1 MKQGV
6 NKQYHGHMFSHEIGH
21 TGGLTHPFAMGN
33 KEDRY
38 ANGGIV
44 DSKYQSIMLDATT
57 DNFMNY
63 PAKAYEALARK
74 NVYNVSEMN
83 QILLKFG
90 TQPSPATS
98 TQKLQIRENYKKGLL
113 NFNDIPK

>member
-6 NKQYHGHMFSHEIGH
+6 NNRYHGHVFSHEIGH
-21 TGGLTHPFAMGN
+21 TGGLSHPFEMGIQ
-33 KEDRY
+33 DTY

-44 DSKYQSIMLDATT
+44 NNKYQSIMLDATS

-63 PAKAYEALARK
+63 PVKAYEALAHK
-74 NVYNVSEMN
+74 NFYNAEEMN
-83 QILLKFG
+83 QILYKF
-90 TQPSPATS
+90 TTKPSPATP
-98 TQKLQIRENYKKGLL
+98 TQKLQIKDNYLKGVL